1 MLVGNFRAISLVGCL
16 FAHRSATVGL
26 KHIRVMSK
34 RKSQGGK
41 RHGDIKCAKKEQQR
55 FEGSNDEV
63 LAQDVRSLLSS
74 GRFLERNGRNGEQ
87 QTNET
92 ATIQIPEKFAEVDVE
107 ILELSSTGDGIGV
120 SSNHTAAFVVPFSL
134 PGDIV
139 KAKAIRTNA
148 VDRYVVTDFLKVV
161 KPSEL
166 RKDSL
171 VKCPYFA
178 KCGGCY
184 FQMMSYEDQLAH
196 KKTIVQKA
204 YRNFSGLDS
213 TSIPEVGGTIGCP
226 MQYGY
231 RTKLTPHFDG
241 PPGMK
246 RHARGEPRASF
257 QEVPPIG
264 FMQKGTRWTIDIEDC
279 PIGTDVVRAGMKDE
293 RVRVTKE
300 ISNYKRG
307 ATLLL
312 RESTLRTQRETNE
325 NLDPGIVSDATGE
338 KSDRLKDQAMVD
350 YVETKTCVT
359 DSNVTSTEY
368 VDSFRFDNPA
378 GSFFQNNNS
387 ILPVFTQYIRDQ
399 IQQASSNTS
408 LPLTNLVD
416 AYCGSGLFTITLSAL
431 FKTSIGIDISPASI
445 TSAKKNAQLNNT
457 KNASFIAATASELFK
472 SVTSIPEQTV
482 VVIDPPRKG
491 CDESFLEQL
500 LRFGPRLVIY
510 VSCNVHTQAR
520 DIGYLVNGTE
530 DEEAKYH
537 LRSLQGFDFFP
548 QTGHVEGVAMLVRA
562 ER

>member
-1 MLVGNFRAISLVGCL
+1 
-16 FAHRSATVGL
+16 
-26 KHIRVMSK
+26 MSK
-34 RKSQGGK
+34 RKSQDKKYRGSTK
-41 RHGDIKCAKKEQQR
+41 RVKKEQLR

-74 GRFLERNGRNGEQ
+74 SKFLERSEQ
-87 QTNET
+87 SGVDQVKETDAPQT
-92 ATIQIPEKFAEVDVE
+92 PEKFAEVEVD
-107 ILELSSTGDGIGV
+107 ILELSSVGDGIGI
-120 SSNHTAAFVVPFSL
+120 SSNYRDAFVVPFCL
-134 PGDIV
+134 PGDTV
-139 KAKAIRTNA
+139 KAKVIRTNET
-148 VDRYVVTDFLKVV
+148 DRYVMADFVAVV
-161 KPSEL
+161 KHSEL
-166 RKDSL
+166 RDDSL

-178 KCGGCY
+178 KCGGCH
-184 FQMMSYEDQLAH
+184 FQMMKYEDQLAH
-196 KKTIVQKA
+196 KKTIVEKA

-213 TSIPEVGGTIGCP
+213 LPEVEDTIGSP
-226 MQYGY
+226 LQYGY

-246 RHARGEPRASF
+246 RHNRGEPRASF

-279 PIGTDVVRAGMKDE
+279 PIGTDVVRDGMKQE

-300 ISNYKRG
+300 IGNYKKG

-312 RESTLRTQRETNE
+312 RESTHRTNKGNNQDSELE
-325 NLDPGIVSDATGE
+325 NPSDASE
-338 KSDRLKDQAMVD
+338 KKPNQLEDQESVD
-350 YVETKTCVT
+350 YVESKTYIT
-359 DSNVTSTEY
+359 DSNAISTEY

-399 IQQASSNTS
+399 IQEASSNTS
-408 LPLTNLVD
+408 LSLTNLID
-416 AYCGSGLFTITLSAL
+416 AYCGSGLFTITLSTL
-431 FKTSIGIDISPASI
+431 FQTSIGIDVSPASI

-457 KNASFIAATASELFK
+457 KNTTFIAATASELFK
-472 SVTSIPEQTV
+472 SVTSPSEQTV

-500 LRFGPRLVIY
+500 LQFGPRLVIY

-530 DEEAKYH
+530 NEEAKYR
-537 LRSLQGFDFFP
+537 LKSLQGFDFFP
-548 QTGHVEGVAMLVRA
+548 QTGHVEGVAVLVRA
-562 ER
+562 ESKPE